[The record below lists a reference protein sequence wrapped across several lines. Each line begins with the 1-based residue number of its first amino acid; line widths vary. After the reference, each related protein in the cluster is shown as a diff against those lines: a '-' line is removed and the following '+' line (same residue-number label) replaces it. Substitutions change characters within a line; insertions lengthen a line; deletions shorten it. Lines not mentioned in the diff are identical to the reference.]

1 MCYRKSVSSSSEISR
16 CSFSYY
22 VPVTTASRLPFVGA
36 ATSVST
42 LYSFKECH
50 SPADWRRG
58 HRDHYR
64 YVFVQVR
71 FQWSLESSNGHL
83 STVSFPTRQIRK
95 GGWGGGRSF
104 TLACFF
110 WFLERTHSLP
120 RKAWIF
126 AHCTQNV
133 FRWGCVP
140 LGSFCPERLIC
151 PFLPQNIFQ
160 WAD

>member
-83 STVSFPTRQIRK
+83 SAVSHAKYAKWVGEVGEVLPSRAFLVPWTHPQLTPKSVDFRSLHSK
-95 GGWGGGRSF
+95 CVSLGVRSF
-104 TLACFF
+104 GVIL
-110 WFLERTHSLP
+110 S
-120 RKAWIF
+120 
-126 AHCTQNV
+126 
-133 FRWGCVP
+133 
-140 LGSFCPERLIC
+140 ERLIC

>member
-1 MCYRKSVSSSSEISR
+1 MCCRKSVSSSSEISR

-64 YVFVQVR
+64 YVF
-71 FQWSLESSNGHL
+71 FY
-83 STVSFPTRQIRK
+83 RK
-95 GGWGGGRSF
+95 KKKKKFIVHR
-104 TLACFF
+104 
-110 WFLERTHSLP
+110 RN
-120 RKAWIF
+120 K
-126 AHCTQNV
+126 QYK
-133 FRWGCVP
+133 
-140 LGSFCPERLIC
+140 
-151 PFLPQNIFQ
+151 
-160 WAD
+160 

>member
-1 MCYRKSVSSSSEISR
+1 MCCRKSVSSSSEISR

-64 YVFVQVR
+64 YGFVQVR

-110 WFLERTHSLP
+110 GSLNVPTAYPEKRGFSLTALKMCFVGGAFL
-120 RKAWIF
+120 
-126 AHCTQNV
+126 
-133 FRWGCVP
+133 WGHFVRR
-140 LGSFCPERLIC
+140 G
-151 PFLPQNIFQ
+151 
-160 WAD
+160 